1 MNVST
6 CSRAHLQSIGRSPC
20 GSARGLYPFNLELS
34 NRSMKAVLVPTEGGP
49 EHLTIG
55 EHPTPDPS
63 ADELL
68 VKVHAAALNR
78 ADTFQRRGRY
88 PPPEGASEILGLD
101 IAGTVDVVGP
111 GCVNWSEG
119 DRVFGL
125 VPGGGYAEYA
135 LIHKDMAMAVP
146 PGLSL
151 VEAAAIPE
159 VFLTAYQALHWLGRL
174 QTGDHVLIHAGAS
187 GVGTAAIQLVR
198 QAGAHPYI
206 TASAPKHDVC
216 RKLGAKATI
225 DYKSENFADRIADVT
240 GSRGVDIILDF
251 IGAPY
256 FHDNVASLAVDGRIV
271 QLATLGG
278 STVEKM
284 SLRALMA
291 KRVHLVAT
299 TLRSRSRDY
308 KIRLTQEFA
317 ANLLPHFV
325 DKALKPVIDSTFDWH
340 DAADAHRRMENNENV
355 GKIVLTMA

>member
-1 MNVST
+1 MIHAS
-6 CSRAHLQSIGRSPC
+6 SLRFLASSIP
-20 GSARGLYPFNLELS
+20 AYPFPLALTHPPFPDP
-34 NRSMKAVLVPTEGGP
+34 MKAVLVPEPGAP
-49 EHLTIG
+49 ETLTIG
-55 EHPTPDPS
+55 EYPTPEPG

-78 ADTFQRRGRY
+78 ADTLQRRGKY
-88 PPPEGASEILGLD
+88 PPPDGASEILGLD
-101 IAGTVDVVGP
+101 IAGTVADMGP
-111 GCVNWSEG
+111 GCVNWKEG

-135 LIHKDMAMAVP
+135 ILHKDMAMAVP

-174 QTGDHVLIHAGAS
+174 RAGEHVLIHAGAS
-187 GVGTAAIQLVR
+187 GVGTAAIQLVKR
-198 QAGAHPYI
+198 ANAHPYI
-206 TASAPKHDVC
+206 TASAPKHETC
-216 RKLGAKATI
+216 KALGAEATI
-225 DYKSENFADRIADVT
+225 DYKTENFAERIAAIT
-240 GSRGVDIILDF
+240 EGRGVDIILDF

-256 FHDNVASLAVDGRIV
+256 FHDNVEALAVDGRIV

-278 STVEKM
+278 STVDKV

-291 KRVHLVAT
+291 KRVHLLAT

-317 ANLLPHFV
+317 ADVLPKFV
-325 DKALKPVIDSTFDWH
+325 DGTLRPVIDSTFDWTEA
-340 DAADAHRRMENNENV
+340 DAAHRRMENNENV
-355 GKIVLTMA
+355 GKIVLKMV